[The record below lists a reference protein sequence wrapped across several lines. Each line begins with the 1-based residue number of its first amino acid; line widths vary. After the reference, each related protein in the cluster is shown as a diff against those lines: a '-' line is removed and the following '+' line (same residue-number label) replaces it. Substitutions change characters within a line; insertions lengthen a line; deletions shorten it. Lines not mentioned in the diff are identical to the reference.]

1 MGRRPTEEQLD
12 KEYLEWF
19 DKQTFQ
25 TITHLDTVDLS
36 GTLTMELQELSC
48 MPVEEYTLYQKWREL
63 QANKHK
69 YQSADAVNAF
79 FGAPAPTDK
88 IQVLKNMIWVPE
100 DPEEYL
106 ELEPEVIVCKNDP
119 ILTRLWGDL
128 RMFVHT
134 MHFNPNI
141 GRSARFIVV
150 DKRKEKVLGLLGL
163 SGDFLDLTPRD
174 NWIGWTR
181 EQRNKGMLKYSAI
194 GSTIV
199 PTQPLGYSYLGGKLC
214 ALLMVSDVI
223 EETYN
228 KYYKENLVGMT
239 TTSLYG
245 SFSQYNNL
253 KYWKKMGRSA
263 GSIKFE
269 PSKDTIYKMRHWLK
283 NEHPRKYWEWYEA
296 KDNKGM
302 PLKRDHRQRSWAFIY
317 RQLGIPNEL
326 IETNHQRGIYYCR
339 FFEKTQEF
347 LREET
352 DNPGKRLFDNSVEA
366 LSDLWKERYAKK
378 RVNKLLQDGRY
389 NTDILFY
396 GDDIDLDWKDFKQ
409 KFLGDVGR

>member
-1 MGRRPTEEQLD
+1 MKKTKEQLD
-12 KEYLEWF
+12 KEYQEWF
-19 DKQTFQ
+19 DNQQFDPITDLH
-25 TITHLDTVDLS
+25 TIELGRILVKELTHLSSMSV
-36 GTLTMELQELSC
+36 Q
-48 MPVEEYTLYQKWREL
+48 EYTLHQKWREL
-63 QANKHK
+63 QTNKHK
-69 YQSADAVNAF
+69 YESSGDQVSAF
-79 FGAPAPTDK
+79 FG
-88 IQVLKNMIWVPE
+88 IQDDQIQSLKNMIWVPE

-106 ELEPEVIVCKNDP
+106 DLEPEVVVCKGNQK
-119 ILTRLWGDL
+119 LTKLWGDL

-141 GRSARFIVV
+141 GRSARFLVM
-150 DKRKEKVLGLLGL
+150 DKKTEKCLGLIGL
-163 SGDFLDLTPRD
+163 SGDFIDLTPRD

-214 ALLMVSDVI
+214 ALLTVSKPV

-228 KYYKENLVGMT
+228 SHYPEFLVGMT

-283 NEHPRKYWEWYEA
+283 NTNPRKYWEWYEA
-296 KDNKGM
+296 KDHKGM

-317 RQLGIPNEL
+317 RQLKIPKEL
-326 IETNHQRGIYYCR
+326 IETNHQRGIYYSR

-347 LREET
+347 LREEV
-352 DNPGKRLFDNSVEA
+352 DNPGKRLFDNSPEA

-378 RVNKLLQDGRY
+378 RVNKLLSDGRY
-389 NTDILFY
+389 SKDILFY
-396 GDDIDLDWKDFKQ
+396 GEDLDLDWQEFKM